1 MRYTHLVLAS
11 GAAANLAEIP
21 GLASLGYALKT
32 VMDAIVMSNDV
43 TGNFEAAVTEPDAE
57 ERQRLLTMV
66 VIGGGFSGV
75 GGGGPHYGFDAGDPW
90 ILPRI
95 EE

>member
-1 MRYTHLVLAS
+1 MRYTHLVLAC

-21 GLASLGYALKT
+21 RLASLGYALKT
-32 VMDAIVMSNDV
+32 VMDAIVMGND
-43 TGNFEAAVTEPDAE
+43 ETEPDAE